1 MKDQLLNV
9 EIKDGKLNL
18 SIGLEAL
25 EIAASLGRSYGA
37 GEVEITDTAAF
48 LAELPGYI
56 LNEEE
61 DGSTP
66 FHRMIDDCVSEMI
79 EDGVDGVKYEDE

>member
-1 MKDQLLNV
+1 MKDQLLNA

-25 EIAASLGRSYGA
+25 EIAASVGRRFGT
-37 GEVEITDTAAF
+37 GEVKITDMDAF
-48 LAELPGYI
+48 LADLPRYI
-56 LNEEE
+56 LSEEE

-66 FHRMIDDCVSEMI
+66 FHLMIDDCVSEMI
-79 EDGVDGVKYEDE
+79 ENGAGGVQYEDE